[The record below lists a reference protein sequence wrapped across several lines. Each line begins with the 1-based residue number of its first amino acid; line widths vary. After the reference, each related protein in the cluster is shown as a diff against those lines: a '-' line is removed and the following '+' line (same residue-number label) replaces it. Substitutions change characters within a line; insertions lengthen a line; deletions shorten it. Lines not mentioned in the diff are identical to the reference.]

1 MIESP
6 GDRPAPHR
14 ISRHLM
20 VGGLG
25 FWGVSAGGAIVPV
38 VLRAVFY
45 PNSADARPFDLVA
58 TDPLGAPFLW
68 AVFALWAVSW
78 AFVVGYAAAAWAARD
93 ASRPWVRHVLL
104 LLSLVSPLVFAFAVS
119 VVLPLAT
126 RGAYH
131 GSGVIPFLPAVLAQL
146 VISQTYSVVTNSRPR
161 ARVRRV
167 QDAEGA

>member
-1 MIESP
+1 MIEGSS
-6 GDRPAPHR
+6 RPAPRR

-25 FWGVSAGGAIVPV
+25 FWGVSAGGAIVPS
-38 VLRAVFY
+38 VLRAMFY
-45 PNSADARPFDLVA
+45 PNHADARPFDLLT

-68 AVFALWAVSW
+68 SMFALWAVSW

-93 ASRPWVRHVLL
+93 ASHPWVRHVHL
-104 LLSLVSPLVFAFAVS
+104 LLSLVSPLVFTFAVS

-131 GSGVIPFLPAVLAQL
+131 GSGVVPFLPAVVVQL
-146 VISQTYSVVTNSRPR
+146 VISQTYAFVTGSRPR
-161 ARVRRV
+161 ARV
-167 QDAEGA
+167 QHAEGA